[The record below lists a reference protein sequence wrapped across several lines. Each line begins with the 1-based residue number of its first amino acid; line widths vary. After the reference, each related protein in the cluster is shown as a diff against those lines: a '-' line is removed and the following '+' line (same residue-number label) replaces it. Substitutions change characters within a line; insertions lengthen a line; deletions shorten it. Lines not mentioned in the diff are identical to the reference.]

1 MFGIIKDD
9 VANLLSR
16 HHRGYPW
23 TRMPSAICILLCC
36 IALPLMEINY
46 SIAQSTLLIV
56 SCIALLIVNVY
67 PYVGSWMILLCWVI
81 GIFPGTETILPNGYF
96 IACML
101 AVGVLGYCNIEQGIA
116 GTIVIGIISF
126 MTRVISDSL
135 NAFEMDL
142 VVGTSRTLPN
152 MLFLY
157 LLFPVS
163 ALLLSMLVGYVMRQ
177 EQDKALM
184 RQRLR
189 ECRTRDAVTEKLH
202 DHIANDITDAVLILR
217 HHMQISPSDNAQ
229 LSNALQSMMQA
240 NIGVRQLIN
249 QLNEGTADGFD
260 LNDEKR
266 LPQSV
271 LPDRLR
277 QIGDRQRQRLT
288 AMGFNGSI
296 LLPDTSDHEDTPE
309 VVALL
314 TGLMR
319 ESLGNI
325 ASHADP
331 RFDYVFSIET
341 LPCQYVMRVTDVPLK
356 RMSDDM
362 HHMHSGLGRYGERLH
377 RYGGSMRVS
386 QDAGRWSMEAVI
398 KR

>member
-16 HHRGYPW
+16 YHRGYPW

-46 SIAQSTLLIV
+46 SIAQSSLLIV
-56 SCIALLIVNVY
+56 SCTALLIVNVY

-135 NAFEMDL
+135 NTFEMDL
-142 VVGTSRTLPN
+142 VVGTSHTLPN

-184 RQRLR
+184 RQRL
-189 ECRTRDAVTEKLH
+189 
-202 DHIANDITDAVLILR
+202 
-217 HHMQISPSDNAQ
+217 
-229 LSNALQSMMQA
+229 
-240 NIGVRQLIN
+240 
-249 QLNEGTADGFD
+249 
-260 LNDEKR
+260 
-266 LPQSV
+266 
-271 LPDRLR
+271 
-277 QIGDRQRQRLT
+277 
-288 AMGFNGSI
+288 
-296 LLPDTSDHEDTPE
+296 
-309 VVALL
+309 
-314 TGLMR
+314 
-319 ESLGNI
+319 
-325 ASHADP
+325 
-331 RFDYVFSIET
+331 
-341 LPCQYVMRVTDVPLK
+341 
-356 RMSDDM
+356 
-362 HHMHSGLGRYGERLH
+362 
-377 RYGGSMRVS
+377 
-386 QDAGRWSMEAVI
+386 
-398 KR
+398 